1 MNDERKDLPVKLPEK
16 LRPWASASVLV
27 AVAALGWGVAQ
38 SVGSFLDSV
47 RVQLSD
53 AAVCCERSRQYQD
66 EDSQQR
72 HYWVGVI
79 DRIHANQSKI
89 QSELAEL
96 RADMRAM
103 QNDPHVR
110 PDPFTGSEGRELE
123 QRIRALE
130 DR

>member
-1 MNDERKDLPVKLPEK
+1 MNDERNDLPVKLPEK
-16 LRPWASASVLV
+16 IRPWASASVLV

-38 SVGSFLDSV
+38 SVGSFFNSV

-53 AAVCCERSRQYQD
+53 SAVCCERFRQYQD

-79 DRIHANQSKI
+79 DRIHTNQSKI
-89 QSELAEL
+89 QSDIAEL
-96 RADMRAM
+96 RADLRAL

-123 QRIRALE
+123 RRIKRLE
-130 DR
+130 QQ